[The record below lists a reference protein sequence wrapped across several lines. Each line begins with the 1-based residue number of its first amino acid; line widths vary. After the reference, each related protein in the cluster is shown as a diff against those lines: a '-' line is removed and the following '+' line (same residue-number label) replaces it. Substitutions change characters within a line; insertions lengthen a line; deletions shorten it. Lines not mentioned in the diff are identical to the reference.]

1 MAGLA
6 GAFAVVTGASRGIGA
21 AVAGALHREGATV
34 ARLARTM
41 VDAQRDRWLDLA
53 ADLADDASTDRAID
67 RVLAHGIPDLVVNNA
82 GAFVLGAIE
91 SLSVD
96 ELDRLYR
103 INLRAGF
110 RVAQAFLPRMR
121 ERGRGRH
128 VLIGSVS
135 DHRGFAG
142 NSVYSITKFGA
153 RGLHQVLR
161 EEFRGT
167 GVLCTLIS
175 PGAVDTELWDPLDPD
190 GDPNL
195 PNRSAM
201 LRPEDVA
208 EAVRWVASLGPGVDV
223 ELLRLGP
230 AG

>member
-1 MAGLA
+1 MRGLG

-21 AVAGALHREGATV
+21 AVAAALHREGATV
-34 ARLARTM
+34 ARLARSM
-41 VDAQRDRWLDLA
+41 ADAHHDRWLDLA
-53 ADLADDASTDRAID
+53 TDLTDDASTDRAIG
-67 RVLAHGIPDLVVNNA
+67 RVLAHGVPDLVVNNA

-91 SLSVD
+91 SLSID

-128 VLIGSVS
+128 LLIGSVS
-135 DHRGFAG
+135 DHRGFSG
-142 NSVYSITKFGA
+142 NSVYSMTKFGA

-190 GDPNL
+190 ADPTL
-195 PNRSAM
+195 PNRAAM
-201 LRPEDVA
+201 LRAADVA
-208 EAVRWVASLGPGVDV
+208 EAVRWVASLGPTVDV
-223 ELLRLGP
+223 ELLRLG
-230 AG
+230 AAA

>member
-1 MAGLA
+1 MRGLG

-21 AVAGALHREGATV
+21 AVATALHREGATV
-34 ARLARTM
+34 ARLARSM
-41 VDAQRDRWLDLA
+41 ADAHHDRWLDLA
-53 ADLADDASTDRAID
+53 TDLSDDASTDRAIG
-67 RVLAHGIPDLVVNNA
+67 RVLAHGVPDLVVNNA
-82 GAFVLGAIE
+82 GAFVLGGIE

-135 DHRGFAG
+135 DHRGFSG
-142 NSVYSITKFGA
+142 NSVYSMTKFGA

-190 GDPNL
+190 ADPTL
-195 PNRSAM
+195 PSRAAM
-201 LRPEDVA
+201 LRTADVA
-208 EAVRWVASLGPGVDV
+208 EAVRWVASLGPTVDV
-223 ELLRLGP
+223 ELLRLG
-230 AG
+230 AAA